1 MEPVRLKPRL
11 QSAQTFSTKEKK
23 MKTISKVRIVALIA
37 LAGVSLA
44 ACNTFHGMGE
54 DTSDAGHAV
63 ERAAD

>member
-1 MEPVRLKPRL
+1 
-11 QSAQTFSTKEKK
+11 
-23 MKTISKVRIVALIA
+23 MKTISKVRVAALIA

-44 ACNTFHGMGE
+44 ACNTVHGMGE